1 MITKMIMVHFLVIL
15 HWLRKLQI
23 SQWKMQ
29 CLRMEDVIR
38 SDHSKL
44 WHFWTEKWD
53 YLRSRVTK
61 SLLLNLSFLTKSLGP
76 RNFETKKKN
85 IRNKRN
91 NAPWKKNEEETFPK
105 DQWNIAQWILL
116 THDLIL
122 IIPFGNCTVILQC
135 NANNIINISK
145 IEI

>member
-15 HWLRKLQI
+15 HRPRKLQI
-23 SQWKMQ
+23 SQWKIQ

-44 WHFWTEKWD
+44 WHFWTEMWD
-53 YLRSRVTK
+53 YLRSQVTK

-76 RNFETKKKN
+76 RNFETKKK
-85 IRNKRN
+85 IFEIKEPMRL
-91 NAPWKKNEEETFPK
+91 AKNMVETFPK

-122 IIPFGNCTVILQC
+122 IIPFGNCMVNPAMQC
-135 NANNIINISK
+135 K
-145 IEI
+145 